1 MAFDPLQCIKASIQS
16 VNPTEEERAE
26 YRQASGRYKQDRA
39 RYDSPVSHSNCLLAH
54 DLCNAR
60 QAVDHS
66 PGLRVPALNLPLA
79 SFRSDLFAPASRRAG
94 MPRYSQCHACLRV
107 AFLPG
112 FCLSPSSRIIA
123 LIPSSVVRVSLPS
136 SASRIACT
144 VSAFGWKKSIGSA
157 FSVAMRV
164 RTTRTTS
171 ETESPVALMMA
182 DAASLISSDTRA

>member
-26 YRQASGRYKQDRA
+26 YRQASGRSKQDRA
-39 RYDSPVSHSNCLLAH
+39 WYDSPVSHSNCLLAH

-79 SFRSDLFAPASRRAG
+79 SFRSDLLAPA
-94 MPRYSQCHACLRV
+94 
-107 AFLPG
+107 
-112 FCLSPSSRIIA
+112 SRIIA

-164 RTTRTTS
+164 R
-171 ETESPVALMMA
+171 
-182 DAASLISSDTRA
+182 